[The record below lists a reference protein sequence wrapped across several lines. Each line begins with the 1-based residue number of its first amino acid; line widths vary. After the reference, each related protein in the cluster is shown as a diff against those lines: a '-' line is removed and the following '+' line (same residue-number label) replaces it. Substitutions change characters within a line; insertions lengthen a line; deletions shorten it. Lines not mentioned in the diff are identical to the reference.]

1 MVGFF
6 VAHLHLCIGFMGC
19 RVWSVLFALL
29 SLLSLDFA
37 FTTKE
42 TQTLGEN
49 LDFSALHDVS
59 DSPSQPPIT
68 QDEFQDALSGLIQKM
83 VDATA
88 IKKKKVRL
96 IHHGSV
102 KIRLQ
107 IPASDFDTMFCVTRV
122 ASPINHLAIAKCQ
135 YTADQFF
142 TYNVDAGTL
151 QSYGAEDEG
160 FWVPAQT
167 IPTELQDQFK
177 GKIPFVLSETQPE
190 SPQKWNVRVPSTDK
204 ISFVTDDPFVNFCMQ
219 TSINGWSMKLFA
231 KKLRSLWG
239 ACSAMHV
246 VTPEDDEMAG
256 RIVQFRWDSSTRSV
270 VQECV
275 TFDETTVLP
284 DSALV
289 LRACVAGATNQQ
301 FTYNIIT
308 KHLRT
313 AVNNAVLFFW
323 WRGPIKALEDLS
335 DEEEGYGWTIPL
347 RRPGSVV
354 AVDHRGYSGVCWAS
368 RSGRIIAAQSCGT
381 FAMLPTT
388 ETYLYRV
395 LSQAHSYQSVYVM
408 TQNSAQNVTECLTIR
423 RIPQTERGK
432 LLDEKVLWDFLF
444 SACNFD
450 RLEQRFILVSP
461 IQNPC
466 TNRSCYGTLRW
477 AGDYNIMV
485 VPFYADPYDM
495 VSDARLVGGSMSEYE
510 YTFHFP
516 YQRFDRIRVTRKAQ
530 KYQNHTACVG
540 RRRYISLLS
549 GNFTRCP
556 LFTVVP
562 TSQLPPDSLDQVTII
577 ARYDYRWMVAL
588 PNDRSIKQNNR
599 ARLDLKREL
608 SQDFTDNFGRNF
620 DYFIGDLGV
629 RGIRRFRALGSGLHP
644 QPSGEI
650 RANTKADTP
659 NGISLPLLFQDVH
672 NHPYISIDLY
682 LRVNRAQIQRR
693 THNSFLLM
701 SFARSSGCVVYV
713 TYTGKPGIRC
723 YLSSAVFASDQV
735 LTWPQDLFD
744 GQFHKVSVVF
754 SANTRSGVVQ
764 LYIDGQLISDLTR
777 NKRWSLFNTGENVAF
792 FYDPHFWEFAPLPG
806 SLLRASVVGSD
817 NLTRIQEIATRQV
830 LSYQPF
836 QGDVESIEKVPEL
849 KTVWSDCALIRGSGV
864 HYEGLECSIT
874 AQQDGETVTVPQDVF
889 SLGCSRPGCTITF
902 LPHQPKLADR
912 YRFIYKPHYP
922 KGFVSENVGDPAL
935 FHDPAKLTDGFQTR
949 TASFGLKFSPTA
961 TVDDTQEGAAQDP
974 TAGEN
979 MLELANGDFM
989 SYVCVQ
995 SCCGQVSGLAVQDQ
1009 EAIF

>member
-1 MVGFF
+1 MKS
-6 VAHLHLCIGFMGC
+6 
-19 RVWSVLFALL
+19 RVCPYLILLLGLL
-29 SLLSLDFA
+29 SIVVEATKQRSFDAIEDF
-37 FTTKE
+37 E
-42 TQTLGEN
+42 
-49 LDFSALHDVS
+49 FSALDSTTSPNS
-59 DSPSQPPIT
+59 DKQLEQTTEETEEELNQRAESI
-68 QDEFQDALSGLIQKM
+68 LSLTTLKQKR
-83 VDATA
+83 VQRIRT
-88 IKKKKVRL
+88 
-96 IHHGSV
+96 GTV
-102 KIRLQ
+102 KIRIQ
-107 IPASDFDTMFCVTRV
+107 VPSTDFDTMNCVTRV
-122 ASPINHLAIAKCQ
+122 SSPIDHLAIDKCQ
-135 YTADQFF
+135 YVNEQFF
-142 TYNVDAGTL
+142 MFNTEAQTL
-151 QSYGAEDEG
+151 QSFGAEEDG
-160 FWVPAQT
+160 YWVPS
-167 IPTELQDQFK
+167 PVVPSKLQDIFD
-177 GKIPFVLSETQPE
+177 GKLPIILNKTTEITGVWGMNVPDTRFVSYVGNNKTGIYCVVLTLDGG
-190 SPQKWNVRVPSTDK
+190 TMI
-204 ISFVTDDPFVNFCMQ
+204 ISAKLTWG
-219 TSINGWSMKLFA
+219 GWGGCPNLHT
-231 KKLRSLWG
+231 L
-239 ACSAMHV
+239 
-246 VTPEDDEMAG
+246 TPEDDQMMG
-256 RIVQFRWDSSTRSV
+256 SIVRFSLNQTTSGQSSL

-275 TFDETTVLP
+275 TFDETAVLP
-284 DSALV
+284 KSV
-289 LRACVAGATNQQ
+289 LIMRRCVRGAVNQQ
-301 FTYNIIT
+301 FIYNIIT

-313 AVNNAVLFFW
+313 AVNDSALFFW
-323 WRGPIKALEDLS
+323 WRGPVKSLPDLL
-335 DEEEGYGWTIPL
+335 DTDTGYGWNIPI

-354 AVDHRGYSGVCWAS
+354 AVDKRGYSGVCWTQVN
-368 RSGRIIAAQSCGT
+368 RTLYVEQNCGT
-381 FAMLPTT
+381 FAMMPT
-388 ETYLYRV
+388 EDSYLYRV
-395 LSQAHSYQSVYVM
+395 LSLSETYESVYV
-408 TQNSAQNVTECLTIR
+408 TAQINKAQRCLTIR
-423 RIPQTERGK
+423 RLAQVDDGK
-432 LLDEKVLWDFLF
+432 THDSTVTWDLYFDKCQLDEL
-444 SACNFD
+444 
-450 RLEQRFILVSP
+450 RLDQRFVLSASKAA
-461 IQNPC
+461 PC
-466 TNRSCYGTLRW
+466 NSTICRGILRW
-477 AGDYNIMV
+477 AGDLNLMV
-485 VPFYADPYDM
+485 THLNPHRYKM
-495 VSDARLVGGSMSEYE
+495 VGTSLLVGGSVSSDYKW
-510 YTFHFP
+510 YFP
-516 YQRFDRIRVTRKAQ
+516 YTRNGQINVTRR
-530 KYQNHTACVG
+530 NVTRIACVG
-540 RRRYISLLS
+540 FDTASAVVLTGNSSACLNLRVAPISKLEKAQS
-549 GNFTRCP
+549 IDTRI
-556 LFTVVP
+556 
-562 TSQLPPDSLDQVTII
+562 TII